1 MALAKH
7 NRNAVARRRNT
18 KLPIHFCG
26 ALVTNLK
33 EWHGELV
40 LSGAFAS
47 TMQKYFLRFNKKIL
61 KVIPNTVPQECHK
74 YFVTQ

>member
-7 NRNAVARRRNT
+7 NRSAVARRKNT
-18 KLPIHFCG
+18 KLPLHFCG
-26 ALVTNLK
+26 VLVTDLK

-40 LSGAFAS
+40 LSGAFEPS
-47 TMQKYFLRFNKKIL
+47 MQNYFLRFNKKVL

-74 YFVTQ
+74 WFVVQ